1 MELRGCGLADAGGMI
16 CLRENS
22 NWRRGISYRMHA
34 SRQFTLLYGTIA
46 GVLAAIGAVV
56 LVVGTS
62 FAIPRKGPQ
71 SSAILSSFHITP
83 TVFVILVIVSGLIT
97 TATLLAVGF
106 YWRAKNMEMN
116 IAQENARRQREE
128 VEKTLK
134 RLRERMSLPSLVEL
148 NRLMLT
154 EYHSI
159 ATHQAQKSFRSS
171 QRAMLGGFSWL
182 IACFTTAIL
191 TNSLNGKIIAATMAP
206 AGGMLAAFLG
216 RTYLFVYER
225 ALAQLS
231 QYYNQPLLN
240 SYYLAAERLT
250 SEISLDAKDRL
261 LENVVEQLLVV
272 ARKLSEGSA
281 QANATRGRNRIRVP
295 GMRQVPADEGDS
307 KDHSAMAAPAG

>member
-1 MELRGCGLADAGGMI
+1 
-16 CLRENS
+16 
-22 NWRRGISYRMHA
+22 MHA

-46 GVLAAIGAVV
+46 GVLAAIGIVV
-56 LVVGTS
+56 LLVGAG

-71 SSAILSSFHITP
+71 LPAITSSSIHITSAD
-83 TVFVILVIVSGLIT
+83 FVIIVIVSGSVM
-97 TATLLAVGF
+97 TAALLAVGF
-106 YWRAKNMEMN
+106 YWRAKNMEIN
-116 IAQENARRQREE
+116 IAQENARRQRDE

-154 EYHSI
+154 EYHLI

-171 QRAMLGGFSWL
+171 QRAMLSGFSWL
-182 IACFTTAIL
+182 IACFTVAIL
-191 TNSLNGKIIAATMAP
+191 TDSLQGKIVAATMAP
-206 AGGMLAAFLG
+206 AGGILAAFLG

-225 ALAQLS
+225 ALVQLR

-250 SEISLDAKDRL
+250 SEMSLDAKDRL
-261 LENVVEQLLVV
+261 LENVVEQLLVA
-272 ARKLSEGSA
+272 ARNLSEGST

-295 GMRQVPADEGDS
+295 GMRQVPAGEGDS